1 MYVRDSIH
9 HRYSKNNA
17 RSLKLIRLKAR
28 AKVNT
33 KGNGR
38 RSVKS
43 RKLGKGVLKGHRGQ
57 KNTKT
62 GGS

>member
-1 MYVRDSIH
+1 MSGTLFITD
-9 HRYSKNNA
+9 RYSKNDA
-17 RSLKLIRLKAR
+17 RSLKLIKLKAR

-43 RKLGKGVLKGHRGQ
+43 RKLGKGALKRHRGQ

>member
-17 RSLKLIRLKAR
+17 RSLKLIKLKAR

-43 RKLGKGVLKGHRGQ
+43 RKLGKGVLKGHRG
-57 KNTKT
+57 
-62 GGS
+62 